1 MNSTLTDRVNVLS
14 SEEILDAPPGSSISD
29 AGVLEAFE
37 RRRRDV
43 CEQLAHDGPTLAV
56 G

>member
-1 MNSTLTDRVNVLS
+1 MNSTLTDRVNALS
-14 SEEILDAPPGSSISD
+14 SEEILDAPPGSSISE

-37 RRRRDV
+37 RRRHV
-43 CEQLAHDGPTLAV
+43 CEQMAYDGPTLAV